1 MKPTLNLTLHQGL
14 LATVLI
20 AALAGCQ
27 RTPETRLQGYVEGE
41 FVHVASALP
50 GQLVKLQ
57 VERGTSVQAGQEL
70 FVLESIHEEAA
81 RNEARNR
88 LEQARA
94 TLEDA
99 RKGLRPSEI
108 ESLQAQ
114 LKQGRETVAL
124 SGKELAR
131 QETLGR
137 TDVVAVESV
146 DRARSTHQ
154 INVQRVEQLEA
165 ELKTAQ
171 LGLRADAVA
180 ALEAEVRAREAT
192 LAKAEWELAQK
203 RQSAPQ
209 AGLVDDTLYREGEWV
224 AAGRPIV
231 SLLPP
236 TGMKVRAFV
245 PQARL
250 ATLKRGDVAR
260 VRIDGLAEV
269 LTGRVS
275 FIAPQ
280 AEYTPPVIYSRENR
294 SKLVFLIELRF
305 DDATA
310 ARLHPGQ
317 PVDVELP

>member
-1 MKPTLNLTLHQGL
+1 MKWTLNQRLSVL
-14 LATVLI
+14 VLI
-20 AALAGCQ
+20 AGLSGCK
-27 RTPETRLQGYVEGE
+27 RAPENLLQGYVEGE

-50 GQLVKLQ
+50 GKLVKLR
-57 VERGTSVQAGQEL
+57 VERGAAVQAGQEL
-70 FVLESIHEEAA
+70 FVLEATNEEAA
-81 RNEARNR
+81 RNEARHR

-94 TLEDA
+94 TLADA

-124 SGKELAR
+124 SGKELTR

-154 INVQRVEQLEA
+154 VNLQRVEQLEA

-171 LGLRADAVA
+171 LGLRADAVT
-180 ALEAEVRAREAT
+180 ALEAEGRAREEA
-192 LAKAEWELAQK
+192 LARAEWELAQK

-236 TGMKVRAFV
+236 AGMKVRAFV

-250 ATLKRGDVAR
+250 ATLKHGDVAR

-294 SKLVFLIELRF
+294 GKLVFMIELRF
-305 DDATA
+305 EEATA
-310 ARLHPGQ
+310 VRLHPGQ